1 MLSSWKTDLKI
12 TVNIWSLNILF
23 KSRLLFEL
31 NLIFMKSLQYSPS
44 LSSILSARLLIP
56 YESSEHFFNTS
67 LFLSVEAKFSTYFQF
82 FVNVSAY
89 FTNNKIERI
98 YTINTIII
106 TNTIC
111 CYIFKTINI
120 NTFVWLL
127 VYF

>member
-12 TVNIWSLNILF
+12 SVNIWSLSILF

-31 NLIFMKSLQYSPS
+31 NLIFMKSHPYSPS

-56 YESSEHFFNTS
+56 YESSEHFFNTF
-67 LFLSVEAKFSTYFQF
+67 FLSVEAKFSTYFQL
-82 FVNVSAY
+82 FVNVSVY

-98 YTINTIII
+98 YIINIII
-106 TNTIC
+106 STNTIC
-111 CYIFKTINI
+111 YYIFKTINI